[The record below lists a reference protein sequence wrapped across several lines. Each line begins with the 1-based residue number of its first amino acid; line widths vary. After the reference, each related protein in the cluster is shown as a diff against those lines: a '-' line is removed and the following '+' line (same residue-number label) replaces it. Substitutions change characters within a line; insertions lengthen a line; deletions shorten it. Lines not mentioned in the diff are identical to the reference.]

1 MVSIIINL
9 EVMSWVGAE
18 HSETYRGWHEKQKR
32 DTDLL
37 KTNGSKL
44 SSSSEKVGNITVFTY
59 FSDCYPHYSSFQVIP
74 KYYLKRSWRNSEK
87 KL

>member
-9 EVMSWVGAE
+9 EIMSWVGAE

-44 SSSSEKVGNITVFTY
+44 SSSSEKVGNI
-59 FSDCYPHYSSFQVIP
+59 
-74 KYYLKRSWRNSEK
+74 
-87 KL
+87 